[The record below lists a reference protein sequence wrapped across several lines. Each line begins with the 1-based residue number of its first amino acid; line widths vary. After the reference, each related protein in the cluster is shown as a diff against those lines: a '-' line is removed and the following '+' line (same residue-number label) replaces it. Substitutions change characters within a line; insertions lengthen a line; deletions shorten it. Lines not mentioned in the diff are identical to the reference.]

1 MFTSIIDGIDIFCH
15 LQCHLSYGIKGLH
28 RLQVLQYSFLNV
40 TATSDG
46 LCYMLI
52 LILWNI

>member
-52 LILWNI
+52 LIL